1 MRKRL
6 GFLMFLGFID
16 KQHRAVGLSED
27 KIENVAQNNMQIKKY
42 KIQLSAIKIG
52 KKC

>member
-6 GFLMFLGFID
+6 GFLIFLGFID

-27 KIENVAQNNMQIKKY
+27 KIENVAQNNIKLKSIRY
-42 KIQLSAIKIG
+42 N
-52 KKC
+52 